1 MESAYNEETQEE
13 EVYLAY
19 NSYIKDWLEINPE
32 IAKDY
37 EEQYAIIMDYLKNF
51 RIAKLVVDAT
61 RESSLGQRIRANVNY
76 EVELFV
82 FSTKSKSELYKNLD
96 KEINTGRA
104 KYPNSKETQKTKEHQ
119 NSFSR

>member
-1 MESAYNEETQEE
+1 MKKTQEE

-104 KYPNSKETQKTKEHQ
+104 KYPNSKRDTKRQ
-119 NSFSR
+119 RNTRNSFSR